1 MTNQAYQSYKDTLA
15 KVNKILEYKDDIKTV
30 FSERGTGTI
39 KQTLGIITNQLEK
52 FYKDEKVQPTSEEK
66 SLVRGTV
73 NLFVDIALEKPI
85 APIFRD
91 LSTTYLLLIFNWNQ
105 MLGERPDIERD
116 IKLVDAIIKG
126 QLAMLDTIYVLS
138 RLLPKLKAIEKYEP
152 PAFDLSR
159 AYLNTLKKEFESR
172 EPKSKKSKS
181 KEKKSGPRKLK
192 LKKKQKIKK

>member
-105 MLGERPDIERD
+105 MLGERPD
-116 IKLVDAIIKG
+116 
-126 QLAMLDTIYVLS
+126 Y
-138 RLLPKLKAIEKYEP
+138 
-152 PAFDLSR
+152 
-159 AYLNTLKKEFESR
+159 
-172 EPKSKKSKS
+172 
-181 KEKKSGPRKLK
+181 
-192 LKKKQKIKK
+192 